1 MSATPD
7 NAPVQILL
15 AEDDE
20 TDVKFIIRAF
30 ERVWKE
36 PNIHVVN
43 NGEEALAFLYRQ
55 GEYADS
61 PRPDLILLDLNMPR
75 KNGFEVLEEVKKS
88 EELKHIPI
96 VILTTSDDEE
106 SIRQSYG
113 LHANSY
119 ITKPTTFEELQRV
132 VQMVV
137 DYWMGVSVMPRRD
150 LH

>member
-1 MSATPD
+1 MIEPVD
-7 NAPVQILL
+7 NSTVHILL

-20 TDVKFIIRAF
+20 IDVKFIKRAF
-30 ERVWKE
+30 ARVWRE
-36 PNIHVVN
+36 QCIHVVS

-55 GEYADS
+55 GKYGDA

-75 KNGFEVLEEVKKS
+75 KNGFEVLEEIKQSK
-88 EELKHIPI
+88 ELMHIP
-96 VILTTSDDEE
+96 VVVLTTSKDEE
-106 SIRQSYG
+106 SVKQSYA

-137 DYWMGVSVMPRRD
+137 DYWMGTSRIPPRN